1 MWTATCGRALC
12 STIVQIKAAGAGLVC
27 YVTPFTSPSILKLY
41 KVWKNYKNKYLSI
54 FIILLTSSASAL
66 DELEPLNW
74 GGILV
79 LGDELVG
86 ELAVGS
92 PGDGAPDGKPP
103 PSVAAVTL
111 VWTRTWLCIF
121 VGSFFLLLT
130 TWDSSATYL
139 FHFGWVH
146 LLVDILTNA
155 TNNQRVSV

>member
-1 MWTATCGRALC
+1 MWTATCGRALR

-41 KVWKNYKNKYLSI
+41 KVWKNHKIKYLSI

-74 GGILV
+74 GGNTCPRRRTCWRTCCRASSWRSA
-79 LGDELVG
+79 GWETSSKRSRSYVG
-86 ELAVGS
+86 LDSDSA
-92 PGDGAPDGKPP
+92 
-103 PSVAAVTL
+103 L
-111 VWTRTWLCIF
+111 HLCWF
-121 VGSFFLLLT
+121 FFLST